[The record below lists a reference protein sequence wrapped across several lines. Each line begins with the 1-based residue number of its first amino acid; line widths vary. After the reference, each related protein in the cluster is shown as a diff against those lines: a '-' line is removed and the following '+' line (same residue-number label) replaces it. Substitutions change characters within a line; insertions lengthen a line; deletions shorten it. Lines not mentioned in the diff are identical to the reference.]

1 MTACRLIAT
10 LSKQSEAFR
19 PPEDYVGRFSRP
31 WKSSDL
37 VLQVG
42 DREFHVHRAVLILS
56 SPVFESMLSSNFKE
70 KFAKEIR
77 LPGKNPTE
85 IEQFLQ
91 GIYPDEDLWIFKGNC
106 LSLLKLS
113 PEYQVSRLK
122 KRCEEYL
129 SHWYSKDMTGDEA
142 LEVIIFNQTYPLE
155 EEIIEKCVNKFARQR
170 NLAWVEIRKH
180 RLYPELEPKTVEHLI
195 EARMDHL
202 EQQLDVGSTDHCENR
217 WRKSNFSKGKDQ
229 NLNKKETDE
238 LRSFRM

>member
-1 MTACRLIAT
+1 M
-10 LSKQSEAFR
+10 KQSEAFR

-37 VLQVG
+37 VLQVA

-70 KFAKEIR
+70 KFAKEIT
-77 LPGKNPTE
+77 LPEKNPTE

-91 GIYPDEDLWIFKGNC
+91 GIYPDDDLWIFKGNC

-113 PEYQVSRLK
+113 AEYQVSRLK

-129 SHWYSKDMTGDEA
+129 THWSSKDMTADEA

-155 EEIIEKCVNKFARQR
+155 EETIEKCVNKFARQTD
-170 NLAWVEIRKH
+170 LAWVEIRKH
-180 RLYPELEPKTVEHLI
+180 KLYPELEPKTVEHLI
-195 EARMDHL
+195 EARMDHF
-202 EQQLDVGSTDHCENR
+202 EQKLDVGSIGHCDNR
-217 WRKSNFSKGKDQ
+217 WKKRRFSIDKGQ

-238 LRSFRM
+238 LKPFRM